1 MPYELLDHTGDIG
14 IRVRAPSLEALYA
27 ESARA
32 LFEILVEGPPLSP
45 AGTET
50 FPIGSDEPADGLRD
64 FLSELLYRFT
74 VERKIYGLF
83 EPDPAG
89 VRAGWESLAPG
100 RHAIRTELKAVT
112 YHQLEAKQETDGWSA
127 QVIFDV

>member
-14 IRVRAPSLEALYA
+14 IRVWAPSLEGIYA

-32 LFEILVEGPPLSP
+32 LFEIMVEGPPVAP

-50 FPIGSDEPADGLRD
+50 FGVQAEEPAEGLRD
-64 FLSELLYRFT
+64 FLSELLYRFA
-74 VERKIYGLF
+74 VERKIYGSF
-83 EPDPAG
+83 EPGSDG
-89 VRAGWESLAPG
+89 VRAEWELFAAD
-100 RHAIRTELKAVT
+100 RHGIRTELKAVT
-112 YHQLEAKQETDGWSA
+112 YHQLEAKQEKDGWSA